1 MLNLLKKPW
10 EYFKN
15 IDLEMKSQGKIS
27 SILFRLSLVL
37 IFLAVLI
44 GGFTRIYSVFN
55 YNQFRDDQSRDA
67 FVYAQMAEGHW
78 PTLGPG
84 SSVGGYWLSPIYYY
98 LNFIFSFGSLDP
110 AWQAFPNSLFEFLVI
125 PLLVYFILLL
135 LNGFKSGRSWFLAG
149 FAGLW
154 WSVFFNDII
163 FSSMEWNPSS
173 IPFFLLL
180 FVIFAHKSIQETINS
195 KNLITDIKSS
205 PNSPLI
211 RGSGGLKHTLW
222 WCLTGSMVA
231 ILTGLH
237 STTLFTMPVVL
248 GIISIFTIWKAG
260 LKAYPVLFSWFTILI
275 AHSSYIYGEIG
286 RQWQNTTSLVQLV
299 LKPSSVTHTI
309 FERFDRVIFNYF
321 DLADFAYFDKLISY
335 NTARLFMASVLILA
349 ILKFKGNRLLWF
361 IIWSVWLVYSYTVS
375 NFWGFIYM
383 YYKNPIWFA
392 PIIFTVVFLNY
403 ADFKKIREIVVAIL
417 IAFLSLY
424 SIYFNSIN
432 SYNLLSARF
441 GNERTVITYDMIVG
455 LQALPDKST
464 LCLNEFFKQPFDYV
478 NQVYTKDKSIKITS
492 DCSKAETIKLQ
503 PKFGQNYTTF
513 KVYPETSLDRTQI
526 DKVYF
531 ENEAVVFYS
540 TNR

>member
-10 EYFKN
+10 ESFKN
-15 IDLEMKSQGKIS
+15 KDQEMKSCGKVS

-37 IFLAVLI
+37 IFIAIVI
-44 GGFTRIYSVFN
+44 GGFTRIYGVFH

-110 AWQAFPNSLFEFLVI
+110 AWQAFPNSLFEFLST
-125 PLLVYFILLL
+125 PLLIYFILLL
-135 LNGFKSGRSWFLAG
+135 LNGFKSSRSWFLASAG
-149 FAGLW
+149 GLW

-180 FVIFAHKSIQETINS
+180 FLILAHKSIQETINYR
-195 KNLITDIKSS
+195 NLTPETKS
-205 PNSPLI
+205 NSNFPLL
-211 RGSGGLKHTLW
+211 RGLGGLKPTLW
-222 WCLTGSMVA
+222 WVLTGLIVA

-248 GIISIFTIWKAG
+248 GIVTLYTIWKAR
-260 LKAYPVLFSWFTILI
+260 LKAYPVLFSWLTILI

-299 LKPSSVTHTI
+299 LKPSTVSHTL

-321 DLADFAYFDKLISY
+321 DLADFAYFDKLISF
-335 NTARLFMASVLILA
+335 NTARLFMAAVLILA

-375 NFWGFIYM
+375 NFWGYIFM

-392 PIIFTVVFLNY
+392 PIIFTAVFLNY
-403 ADFKKIREIVVAIL
+403 VDYKKIREVAVAIL
-417 IAFLSLY
+417 IGLFSLY
-424 SIYFNSIN
+424 SIYFNSIS

-441 GNERTVITYDMIVG
+441 GNERTVITYDMIAG
-455 LQALPDKST
+455 LQALPDNSI
-464 LCLNEFFKQPFDYV
+464 LCLNEFFKQPFEYI
-478 NQVYTKDKSIKITS
+478 NQVYTKDKSIKITN
-492 DCSKAETIKLQ
+492 DCTEPSTIKLY
-503 PKFGQNYTTF
+503 PKFGQNYTTL
-513 KVYPETSLDRTQI
+513 KVYPENSLDKNKI
-526 DKVYF
+526 EKVYF

-540 TNR
+540 TKM